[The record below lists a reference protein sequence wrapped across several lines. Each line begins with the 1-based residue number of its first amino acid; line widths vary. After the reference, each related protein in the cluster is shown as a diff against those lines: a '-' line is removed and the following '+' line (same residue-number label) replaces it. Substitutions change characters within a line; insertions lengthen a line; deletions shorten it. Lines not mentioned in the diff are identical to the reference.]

1 MRIRKGAAL
10 AAAVAAAA
18 VGLAACSHAQ
28 PSLGEYAIVTNHG
41 SGSNQDIRQ
50 VVQPGVSY
58 TSGSGTTS
66 WYVPA
71 GIRNYVTGTGGDRAI
86 PQAELTGPGPKGEA
100 GMSDLT
106 YTSVYFELNPAIAVN
121 DGSWKFTTSFLKFC
135 LKYGCADN
143 QPQNDAGNSSL
154 ARSSDPGWLNM
165 LDELMPHAIDNATL
179 LAMPD
184 FPPGL
189 WNTRGDWPKLA
200 ADIQQH
206 LPAELAKM
214 TGTPAQGGKQ
224 YFCGTGA
231 TLTRCPPL
239 TVIVNNITPSDPGVQ
254 REYQNQQTA
263 IYAGQAAAQELA
275 AARAK
280 YGPNAYWTLS
290 MLAIIDGCKAS
301 NAVCYIDGNQAPLH
315 P

>member
-1 MRIRKGAAL
+1 MRIRK
-10 AAAVAAAA
+10 AAAMAGAAAA
-18 VGLAACSHAQ
+18 AAIGLAACSHAQ

-41 SGSNQDIRQ
+41 SGSNQEIRQ

-58 TSGSGTTS
+58 TSGSGSTS

-71 GIRNYVTGTGGDRAI
+71 GIRNYVTGTGGDRAT
-86 PQAELTGPGPKGEA
+86 PQAELTATGPGHED

-121 DGSWKFTTSFLKFC
+121 DGNWKFTTSFLKFC
-135 LKYGCADN
+135 LKYACADS
-143 QPQNDAGNSSL
+143 QPQNDSGNSSL
-154 ARSSDPGWLNM
+154 AHSSDPGWNNM
-165 LDELMPHAIDNATL
+165 LAELMPHAIDNATL
-179 LAMPD
+179 LAIQD
-184 FPPGL
+184 FPPAL

-206 LPAELAKM
+206 IPGEIAKM
-214 TGTPAQGGKQ
+214 TGTATGGKP
-224 YFCGTGA
+224 YFCGAGSTM
-231 TLTRCPPL
+231 TRCAPP
-239 TVIVNNITPSDPGVQ
+239 TVIVNDVTPSDPGVQ
-254 REYQNQQTA
+254 QEYQNQQTA
-263 IYAGQAAAQELA
+263 LYAEQAAAQELA
-275 AARAK
+275 AAKAK

-301 NAVCYIDGNQAPLH
+301 NAICYIDGNQAPVH